1 MYKINVTKVPT
12 VIRRLLQGEPRK
24 ALPSHVG
31 EGQVWG
37 HYLNIAEKKYCITKE
52 PSLCY
57 MILTTGKNG
66 LCETTSN

>member
-12 VIRRLLQGEPRK
+12 VNRRLLQGEPRK
-24 ALPSHVG
+24 ALPSHAW

-57 MILTTGKNG
+57 ITKEPS
-66 LCETTSN
+66 LCYKVEENEE